1 VLVSS
6 GSNGCSRK
14 KILDVIESID
24 EAPTIVTGADFD
36 FLYDSTEPVPANPDF
51 LDDVVVFDNNVQ

>member
-1 VLVSS
+1 MMM
-6 GSNGCSRK
+6 N
-14 KILDVIESID
+14 IFQSID

-36 FLYDSTEPVPANPDF
+36 FLYDTTEPVPANPDF

>member
-1 VLVSS
+1 MMM
-6 GSNGCSRK
+6 N
-14 KILDVIESID
+14 IFQSID